1 MKPKIR
7 QKGVLTM
14 KKKCFI
20 LSLLL
25 FLGIILLFV
34 IYKNNHYS
42 KSKDTIAVYMND
54 ELTTNIPTKENSSFV
69 KANCDSDVNYYWDN
83 ANWGLFLK
91 NINKK
96 TKCNLY
102 FKSKDNIKIAEKSFV
117 VDEYTKCPQ
126 KYFNNDYNI
135 TELED
140 EYGYFCETDDDFGTS
155 YYYRGVGTNNNVYF
169 GGFYWQLIRINGDG
183 SIRLLYNGNVK
194 NAENEN
200 KTIGKSSYNSISS
213 EIKHVGYMYGKNS
226 DTYENSI
233 KNEINSTIKEKID
246 AWYSTNLANTAFE
259 KYIADSGFCND
270 RTLYSGDGVTSATFN
285 GYNRLITNKNPTLL
299 CKNSDNDLFTTIN
312 SNIGNKAL
320 TYPIGIMTADE
331 TLFAGVINYTSLNK
345 NSYLFSNNWYW
356 AMTPMVYQYAEWSN
370 SNLARVYS
378 VGLDEQTT
386 LITVANN
393 SYYIR
398 PVINIKGNILNKG
411 DGSVDNP
418 FRIE

>member
-1 MKPKIR
+1 MLGFTGPFHRVFNSMKLKIR

-34 IYKNNHYS
+34 IYKNNHYL

-69 KANCDSDVNYYWDN
+69 KADCDSEVNYYWDN
-83 ANWGLFLK
+83 SNWGLFLK

-102 FKSKDNIKIAEKSFV
+102 FKSKDKITIAEKSFV

-183 SIRLLYNGNVK
+183 SIILLYNGNVK
-194 NAENEN
+194 NAENES

-226 DTYENSI
+226 DTYENGI

-270 RTLYSGDGVTSATFN
+270 RTLYSGDGVTSATFS

-299 CKNSDNDLFTTIN
+299 CKNSDNDLFTTVN
-312 SNIGNKAL
+312 ANIGNKAL
-320 TYPIGIMTADE
+320 TYPIAIMTADE
-331 TLFAGVINYTSLNK
+331 TLFAGVVNYTSLNK
-345 NSYLFSNNWYW
+345 KLLSF
-356 AMTPMVYQYAEWSN
+356 
-370 SNLARVYS
+370 
-378 VGLDEQTT
+378 
-386 LITVANN
+386 
-393 SYYIR
+393 
-398 PVINIKGNILNKG
+398 
-411 DGSVDNP
+411 
-418 FRIE
+418 